1 MQWEGSLKMRSMLLA
16 LVAINP
22 WASALACKADNQAIE
37 KALIRINL
45 LVSPCATDFCR
56 SYLHIPATVTSFE
69 TVTPT
74 TYV

>member
-1 MQWEGSLKMRSMLLA
+1 MQWEGSLKMRSMLFA
-16 LVAINP
+16 LVAVNP
-22 WASALACKADNQAIE
+22 WTVLACKADNQAIE
-37 KALIRINL
+37 KALIKINL

-56 SYLHIPATVTSFE
+56 SYLHIPATATSFE